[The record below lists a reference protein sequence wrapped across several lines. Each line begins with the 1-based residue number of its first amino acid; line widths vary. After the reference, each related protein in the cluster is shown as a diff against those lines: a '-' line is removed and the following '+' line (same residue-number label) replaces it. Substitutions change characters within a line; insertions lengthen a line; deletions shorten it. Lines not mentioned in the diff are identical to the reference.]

1 MISRNGVPVVGFG
14 DAEMT
19 IASPIVYEPRH
30 EVTASAIGYV
40 VGAVAGAVLGNY
52 VKQGL
57 GTAIGS
63 IVGGAVGTFS
73 GAALWVHNQRKAAQE
88 VAAQQKAAAP
98 APKQ

>member
-1 MISRNGVPVVGFG
+1 MISRNGMPVIGFG

-19 IASPIVYEPRH
+19 IASPIVYEP
-30 EVTASAIGYV
+30 AIGYV
-40 VGAVAGAVLGNY
+40 IGAVVGAVLGNH

-63 IVGGAVGTFS
+63 IVGGAAGTFS

-88 VAAQQKAAAP
+88 QKAAAP
-98 APKQ
+98 APVAKQ